1 MFKYINIHLFLL
13 FPFFLIPG
21 SLFAQEMAE
30 YKLNEIIISAS
41 RTPVE
46 FSSLSR
52 SVILI
57 SPREIQSAPVN
68 SVQDLLKYAPGVD
81 LRTRGVEGVQSDIGI
96 RGGSFEETLVLI
108 DGIKISDAQTGHHNL
123 NLPLPLNSIEKI
135 EILKGQGARIY
146 GANAFSGA
154 VNIITKKEKQLT
166 FSGQVTGGDHNLY
179 GASLFNSYSLGAF
192 NSNISFSKDKS
203 DGYRPNTDFDIL
215 NFFYNSSF
223 SFSGGNINLL
233 AGYNDKKFG
242 ANNFYSDKYPNQW
255 EHTTTRIAALSGNV
269 MAGNITFIPKIY
281 WRRNDDDYI
290 LDNTR
295 PGWYRN
301 NHKTNSYGAEIQTSF
316 STLLGATSL
325 GSEITYDKIEST
337 NLGNHNRTKGG
348 VSAEQAFSPLTNL
361 NISAGFYL
369 YNYSNLGWKLWP
381 GLDIS
386 YLINGSIKIFASVGR
401 AFRIP
406 TFTELYYKSP
416 ANMGNPDLLSEET
429 VNYEIG
435 ADYFTG
441 AVKFNGAVF
450 YKEGKNI
457 IDWVRASS
465 GDIWTVRNETNL
477 NTIGFEAGV
486 LLFTKKIA
494 ANIPITSIS
503 VNYTYLS
510 MDRNTSRY
518 ESRYALDH
526 LRHQLIVSI
535 GNELFLDITQNWI
548 IRYENRESFEDHF
561 IVDSQ
566 ISKSFENVTLV
577 IKAANLFNQSY
588 LDLGGIPLPGR
599 WISAS
604 VKFSWK

>member
-1 MFKYINIHLFLL
+1 MFKYIHVKLFPVFIFLL
-13 FPFFLIPG
+13 LPG
-21 SLFAQEMAE
+21 VFYAQDITE
-30 YKLNEIIISAS
+30 YKLNEIVTSAS
-41 RTPVE
+41 RIPVE
-46 FSSLSR
+46 FSNLSR
-52 SVILI
+52 SVVLI

-68 SVQDLLKYAPGVD
+68 SIQDLLKYAPGVD
-81 LRTRGVEGVQSDIGI
+81 LRTRGVDGVQSDIGI

-146 GANAFSGA
+146 GANTFSGA
-154 VNIITKKEKQLT
+154 VNFITRKEKQ
-166 FSGQVTGGDHNLY
+166 FSFDAQITGGGNGLY
-179 GASLFNSYSLGAF
+179 GASIYNSNSFGAF

-203 DGYRPNTDFDIL
+203 DGYRANTAFDII
-215 NFFYNSSF
+215 NFFYNSSL
-223 SFSGGNINLL
+223 SFPDGSINLI

-255 EHTTTRIAALSGNV
+255 EHTTTRIAALTGNWELGTL
-269 MAGNITFIPKIY
+269 ALTPKVF

-301 NHKTNSYGAEIQTSF
+301 LHKTNSFSVELQTSF
-316 STLLGATSL
+316 STSLGSTSL
-325 GSEITYDKIEST
+325 GTEITYDKIEST

-348 VSAEQAFSPLTNL
+348 LFAEQAFSPLSNI
-361 NISAGFYL
+361 NISTGFFL
-369 YNYSNLGWKLWP
+369 YNYSGSGWKLWP
-381 GLDIS
+381 GFDIS
-386 YLINGSIKIFASVGR
+386 YLINSNIKIFASAGK

-416 ANMGNPDLLSEET
+416 ANMGSSGLVIEET

-435 ADYFTG
+435 ASYFAGT
-441 AVKFNGAVF
+441 VQLNGSLF

-457 IDWVRASS
+457 IDWVRASAD
-465 GDIWTVRNETNL
+465 DIWTVRNETRL
-477 NTIGFEAGV
+477 NTLGFEAGI
-486 LLFTKKIA
+486 LLLTKKIA
-494 ANIPITSIS
+494 GNIPVSNIS

-526 LRHQLIVSI
+526 LRHQLIISV
-535 GNELFLDITQNWI
+535 GNELFYDITQSWLL
-548 IRYENRESFEDHF
+548 RYEERENFEDHF

-566 ISKSFENVTLV
+566 ISKTFGYITIV